1 MKYLSKF
8 MLVAA
13 VVTTFWS
20 CTKDE
25 NKLTVDTATAPVL
38 SSTVA
43 SPSVLPMS
51 FINKDNSVFTLSWT
65 NPNYQFNT
73 GVSSQ
78 DVSYSLQMDTTGT
91 NFGSANRI
99 VVGITRDLTYTNTVG
114 GLNDLLLN
122 KLQLTVGRTYTLDI
136 RVVASLSGSALP
148 LPSNT
153 LKYTVTPYA
162 IPPKVD
168 PPVPGTLFI
177 TGGATPRS
185 WMSGGD
191 APVAS
196 QQFTRINATTYE
208 LASIALTGGG
218 EYLLVPRYGNWS
230 AVAPDPEK
238 YGAVA
243 STSAVNPDTDDFRAG
258 GNNFKAPA
266 AGGNFRIRVD
276 FQRGVFTVT
285 RL

>member
-1 MKYLSKF
+1 MKYLSKI

-13 VVTTFWS
+13 VVITFWS

-25 NKLTVDTATAPVL
+25 NQLTVEGSTPPLL
-38 SSTVA
+38 SSSVT
-43 SPSVLPMS
+43 SPSVLPLS
-51 FINKDNSVFTLSWT
+51 FANKDNPIFNLSWT

-73 GVSSQ
+73 GVNSQ
-78 DVSYSLQMDTTGT
+78 SVSYSLQMDTTGK

-99 VVGITRDLTYTNTVG
+99 EVGIVSNLNYTNTVG

-122 KLQLTVGRTYTLDI
+122 KLQLTAGRTYTLDI
-136 RVVASLSGSALP
+136 RVIASLSGSALP
-148 LPSNT
+148 LTSNI

-162 IPPKVD
+162 IPPKVE
-168 PPVPGTLFI
+168 PPVSGTLFI
-177 TGGATPRS
+177 TGAATPRS
-185 WMSGGD
+185 WMGGGD
-191 APVAS
+191 APVTS
-196 QQFTRINATTYE
+196 QQFTRINSTTFE
-208 LASIALTGGG
+208 LASITLIGGA

-238 YGAVA
+238 YGVVA
-243 STSAVNPDTDDFRAG
+243 STATVNPDTDDFRAG
-258 GNNFKAPA
+258 GNNFKSPA